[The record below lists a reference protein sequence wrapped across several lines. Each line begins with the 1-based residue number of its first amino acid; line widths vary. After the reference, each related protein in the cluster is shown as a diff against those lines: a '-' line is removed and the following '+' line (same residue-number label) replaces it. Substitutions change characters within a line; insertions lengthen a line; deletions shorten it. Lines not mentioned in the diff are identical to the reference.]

1 LKDKALAVF
10 YRWAQAKMPENQGSQ
25 PFMERLASSFAIS
38 RSQAAHFSEFGFVAI
53 DNIASSRE
61 VASIRAAIAGLF
73 EAKTGFREGS
83 RFNLLGAGAPSVT
96 QLLGPHQYFQ
106 ELAQTEFFANASTV
120 ARQLL
125 GERAQFMVDHA
136 ILKPAING
144 PALPWH
150 QDEAFRHPAFEHKE
164 ISIWLPLQPVE
175 GNAGCMAY
183 IPKSHLGDVLPH
195 QRVGRN
201 MGALEC
207 IEVDADSA
215 VICPIPVGACIV
227 HAGRTIHG
235 SGPNLSDQPR
245 YAYVLIFRLP
255 PVGSLR
261 LRKFPW
267 RTDTQTPRML
277 RERAWRLRSREMI
290 MLWRIIRTHPTEIWA
305 ILWRRLWIMRYNIIM
320 ICRR

>member
-1 LKDKALAVF
+1 
-10 YRWAQAKMPENQGSQ
+10 MPEKQGYQS
-25 PFMERLASSFAIS
+25 FKERRASSFAIS
-38 RSQAAHFSEFGFVAI
+38 ESQAAYFSEFGFVAI

-61 VASIRAAIAGLF
+61 VASIRAAIDGLI

-83 RFNLLGAGAPSVT
+83 RFNLLGADDDNDAPSVP
-96 QLLGPHQYFQ
+96 QLLNPHQYFQ
-106 ELAQTEFFANASTV
+106 ELLQTKFFANASMV

-125 GERAQFMVDHA
+125 GERAEFMVDHA

-164 ISIWLPLQPVE
+164 ISIWLPLQPVS

-195 QRVGRN
+195 QRAGRN
-201 MGALEC
+201 MNALAC
-207 IEVDADSA
+207 IEVDADRA

-255 PVGSLR
+255 PVRSLR
-261 LRKFPW
+261 LRQFPW
-267 RTDTQTPRML
+267 LTDTQTPRML
-277 RERAWRLRSREMI
+277 RERAWRLRSGEMI
-290 MLWRIIRTHPTEIWA
+290 MLWRKIKRTHPTQIWA
-305 ILWRRLWIMRYNIIM
+305 ILSRRLWILRYSIIM
-320 ICRR
+320 KCRR